1 MRKRSVDA
9 STSLSMT
16 NYGRASHPERSR
28 RVLQQHLLRWYRK
41 HRRIFLWRK
50 TTDPYEILVSEI
62 MLQQTQVSRVQEKL
76 PVFLKSF
83 PDFPSLAK
91 ATKAEVI
98 RAWRGMGYNNR
109 AVRLNELA
117 KIVVEQYDSKLPA
130 TIALLEELP
139 GIGKYTSHAVSCF
152 GFRKRVPVV
161 DVNIRR
167 VLSRLFW
174 KMKKPDELKSEKEI
188 WQFAEQI
195 LPRDAYT
202 WNQALME
209 LGGRYCKAGRPKCGD
224 CPVEQDCS
232 SRHLGKMKNERR
244 VSTTKEKLSHGLP
257 NRIWRGRIVEALRN
271 VNGEGSISLHRLGKT
286 IKPDYSRNDSLWLE
300 SLVNQLSNDGVAQ
313 MFKSNSTINVA
324 LAEE

>member
-1 MRKRSVDA
+1 MRRDLTPGPFPLREGGNL
-9 STSLSMT
+9 STL
-16 NYGRASHPERSR
+16 HKQ
-28 RVLQQHLLRWYRK
+28 VLGWYRK
-41 HRRIFLWRK
+41 HRRGFLWRK

-83 PDFPSLAK
+83 PDFRTLAK

-109 AVRLNELA
+109 AVRLNEMA
-117 KIVVEQYDSKLPA
+117 KIVVEEYHSKLPS
-130 TIALLEELP
+130 TIEMLEELP

-174 KMKKPDELKSEKEI
+174 KMKRPNELKSEKEI
-188 WQFAEQI
+188 WKFAEAV

-209 LGGRYCKAGRPKCGD
+209 LGGRYCKAGKPKCNE
-224 CPVEQDCS
+224 CPVEQYCS
-232 SRHLGKMKNERR
+232 SQQLGRMKTERR
-244 VSTTKEKLSHGLP
+244 ISSTKEKRWYGLP
-257 NRIWRGRIVEALRN
+257 NRIWRGKIVEALRN
-271 VNGEGSISLHRLGKT
+271 VNGQGSITLHQLGKT
-286 IKPDYSRNDSLWLE
+286 IKPGFTRNETIWLE
-300 SLVNQLSNDGVAQ
+300 SLVKQLSKDGIAQ
-313 MFKSNSTINVA
+313 LFKSNKTLNVA
-324 LAEE
+324 LAEA